1 MMRRK
6 KDNASILLI
15 GLVYIM
21 HLGCNSAENSKSG
34 LSVKQIET
42 ESIAPISIGD
52 IYNKQK
58 YIHTAIIFSM
68 MLYIVLIFA
77 IIINGK
83 NNKSQKMQKN

>member
-1 MMRRK
+1 MHKTTQQSGLKRR
-6 KDNASILLI
+6 ILLI

-34 LSVKQIET
+34 LSVKKIET

-58 YIHTAIIFSM
+58 YIDSM
-68 MLYIVLIFA
+68 
-77 IIINGK
+77 N
-83 NNKSQKMQKN
+83 